1 MVLSES
7 FPRRLAETLADL
19 AGCAGCR
26 LAGLPAAGRN
36 RLIALLDAMPL
47 VIIGNDGWGKAMA
60 TGGGVPLEEINPRTM
75 ESRLHPG
82 LRFAGEMLDVGA
94 PCGGYNLQWAF
105 SSGRLAA
112 LA

>member
-1 MVLSES
+1 MNTEMGKI
-7 FPRRLAETLADL
+7 
-19 AGCAGCR
+19 AG
-26 LAGLPAAGRN
+26 
-36 RLIALLDAMPL
+36 LLDAMPL
-47 VIIGNDGWGKAMA
+47 EIIGNDGWEKAMA
-60 TGGGVPLEEINPRTM
+60 TGGGVALDEVNPRTM
-75 ESRLHPG
+75 ESRLLPG